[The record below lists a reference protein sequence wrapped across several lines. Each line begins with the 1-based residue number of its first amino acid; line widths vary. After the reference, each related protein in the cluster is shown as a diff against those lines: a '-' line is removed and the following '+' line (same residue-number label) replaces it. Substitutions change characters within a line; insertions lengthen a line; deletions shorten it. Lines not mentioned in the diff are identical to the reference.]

1 MKKKKHFLSMILGLA
16 LSLTILFPSFAQA
29 SEIPNQLLSSY
40 EYDDTVN
47 EIVRKHLNFDSID
60 FKRTNYTTFYLD
72 STHKYSLGST
82 YVEYIF

>member
-29 SEIPNQLLSSY
+29 SEILVQYTIVSY
-40 EYDDTVN
+40 EILALVLKIT
-47 EIVRKHLNFDSID
+47 LLLM
-60 FKRTNYTTFYLD
+60 NYTTFYLD